1 MLATVTDKGQ
11 VTVPKDIRDQLH
23 IESGSKL
30 DFEVVEDGSLRVRVL
45 VRGSDNLFG
54 LVQRPGTK
62 PLSIKAMDEGIVAAT
77 QARNQGSRNQR
88 SRK

>member
-11 VTVPKDIRDQLH
+11 VTVPKNIRDQLH
-23 IESGSKL
+23 IATGSKL
-30 DFEVVEDGSLRVRVL
+30 DFQVEQDGSLRVRVL

-54 LVQRPGTK
+54 LVQRPGIK
-62 PLSIKAMDEGIVAAT
+62 PLSVKAMDEGIVAAT

-88 SRK
+88 SRQ

>member
-11 VTVPKDIRDQLH
+11 VTVPKNIRDQLH
-23 IESGSKL
+23 IATGSKL
-30 DFEVVEDGSLRVRVL
+30 DFEVEDDGSLRVRVL

-54 LVQRPGTK
+54 LLHRPGIK
-62 PLSIKAMDEGIVAAT
+62 PLSVETMDEGIVAAT
-77 QARNQGSRNQR
+77 KARNQL